1 MLPKRLLIVILL
13 ICAVIFVMRTHG
25 FKERNNQI
33 ISIMNG
39 E

>member
-1 MLPKRLLIVILL
+1 MSKRLLVVIL
-13 ICAVIFVMRTHG
+13 IMCAVIFMMRTYG

-39 E
+39 K

>member
-1 MLPKRLLIVILL
+1 MSKLLLLVIL
-13 ICAVIFVMRTHG
+13 IISAVIFVMRTYG